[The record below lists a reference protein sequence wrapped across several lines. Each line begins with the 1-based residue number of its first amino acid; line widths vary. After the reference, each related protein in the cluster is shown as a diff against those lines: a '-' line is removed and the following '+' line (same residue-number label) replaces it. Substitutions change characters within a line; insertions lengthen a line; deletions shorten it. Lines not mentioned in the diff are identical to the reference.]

1 MRNDLLSQALRDPS
15 TITCEARAL
24 FRNLIEIMAEFD
36 RTAGEA
42 DRFAVRSAF
51 EMQNWMNNKF
61 SMLAV
66 FDRFRYYEL
75 EFPDRHRQKLSR
87 RLDLRDARTY
97 GEAAQIALEA
107 VISAGLPRVLV
118 LMSAAHTQRAGLLR
132 GSGAAASQLQ

>member
-1 MRNDLLSQALRDPS
+1 MRNDLLSQALRDPN

-42 DRFAVRSAF
+42 DRFAVRSTF
-51 EMQNWMNNKF
+51 EMQNWMSNKF

-75 EFPDRHRQKLSR
+75 EFPDSHRQKLSR
-87 RLDLRDARTY
+87 RLDLREARTY
-97 GEAAQIALEA
+97 GDAAKIALEA
-107 VISAGLPRVLV
+107 VLSAGQPQVLALV
-118 LMSAAHTQRAGLLR
+118 SVAFAQRAGPLR
-132 GSGAAASQLQ
+132 GIEAAASRLQ